1 MNIRI
6 TRTIEDLYAQY
17 EAIYLDDKPRN
28 IITGA
33 EGKGSIEMTLRKGD
47 IMKVNSEC
55 LPGKEL
61 NIGEHNL
68 GGILTI
74 YCRNPQKGALLTA
87 M

>member
-6 TRTIEDLYAQY
+6 TRSIEDLYAQY
-17 EAIYLDDKPRN
+17 EAVYLDDKQRSVT
-28 IITGA
+28 TGA
-33 EGKGSIEMTLRKGD
+33 EGKVSVEVILRKGD
-47 IMKVNSEC
+47 TIRVNSEC

-61 NIGEHNL
+61 NIGEHNV

-74 YCRNPQKGALLTA
+74 YARNPQKGVLLTA